1 MIPFHKQETRWTCS
15 AAAMRM
21 ALEACGIRKSEKQVV
36 RLLKT
41 NKIRG
46 TWHEN
51 FPKVAEKYKLNYV
64 VKRNSNIGDLKKFLK
79 EKYFIIVNYYYP
91 PQSVDHYSVIKS
103 IDSKHIYFLDP
114 WYGKN
119 HKYAI
124 SEFRKLWHDT
134 EKEKCWLIAIK
145 K

>member
-1 MIPFHKQETRWTCS
+1 MTPFYKQETKWTCS

-46 TWHEN
+46 TWHAE
-51 FPKVAEKYKLNYV
+51 FPRLAEKYKLNYV
-64 VKRNSNIGDLKKFLK
+64 VKRNSGIEDLKRLIK
-79 EKYFIIVNYYYP
+79 ERYFIIVNYYYP
-91 PQSVDHYSVIKS
+91 PQNVDHYSVVKY
-103 IDSKHIYFLDP
+103 IDSKNIYFLDP

-124 SEFRKLWHDT
+124 PEFRKLWHDT
-134 EKEKCWLIAIK
+134 EREKGWFIAIRK
-145 K
+145 